1 MSQVEAKLSYKVVD
15 CSEEEFQKLAD
26 WGRKEIQLA
35 ENEMPGLMALRKK
48 YGTEKPLQGARI
60 AGCLHMTI
68 QTAVLIET
76 LTALGAEVR
85 WSSCNIFSTQ
95 DQAAAA
101 MSVGVGYFCDPENL
115 PGIAHFCEHMLF
127 LGTEKYPDENEYS
140 SFLSSNGGYSNA
152 YTSSED
158 TNYYFEIN
166 HPHLKGALKRF
177 AQFFISPL
185 FTEDGTAREL
195 EAVNSEH
202 EKNLQSDL
210 WRSHQMMQSTCSKK
224 HPFSKFGTGS
234 KATLDTPETRNALL
248 DFHTQYYSS
257 NIMNLVVLGAEGLD
271 GLEGYVRD
279 NFSQIEN
286 KDVQVPRFTDVLP
299 WEAEEKGQ
307 QF

>member
-1 MSQVEAKLSYKVVD
+1 MASFTTTAVEVVKSESDLREYRYIKLENKLS
-15 CSEEEFQKLAD
+15 
-26 WGRKEIQLA
+26 
-35 ENEMPGLMALRKK
+35 
-48 YGTEKPLQGARI
+48 
-60 AGCLHMTI
+60 
-68 QTAVLIET
+68 VLLISDPT
-76 LTALGAEVR
+76 T
-85 WSSCNIFSTQ
+85 

-195 EAVNSEH
+195 EAA
-202 EKNLQSDL
+202 Q
-210 WRSHQMMQSTCSKK
+210 
-224 HPFSKFGTGS
+224 
-234 KATLDTPETRNALL
+234 
-248 DFHTQYYSS
+248 
-257 NIMNLVVLGAEGLD
+257 GAGA
-271 GLEGYVRD
+271 
-279 NFSQIEN
+279 F
-286 KDVQVPRFTDVLP
+286 VPL
-299 WEAEEKGQ
+299 
-307 QF
+307 